1 MRELAYLNGLEE
13 GTSAVAAPV
22 ATMIASPVVR
32 GRGRGRGIVRGV
44 VRSSVTHA
52 IPRPAVVAT
61 VTTPRHASTAP
72 ETYVRNFTLNLCLA
86 GEFMGVINNPMYCC
100 QLCFYLELLEIL

>member
-13 GTSAVAAPV
+13 GTTTVAAPV

-44 VRSSVTHA
+44 VRSSVTHT

-61 VTTPRHASTAP
+61 VGTPRHASTAP
-72 ETYVRNFTLNLCLA
+72 EAYVCNFTMSN
-86 GEFMGVINNPMYCC
+86 
-100 QLCFYLELLEIL
+100 